1 MVKKNKHK
9 GNSQR
14 STLVTN
20 RIFPYLSYKDWFPLV
35 SCSCTVKQTK
45 GGKELNMAK
54 MHHCST
60 NSFYRITEVT
70 NKEGSFASKQTITK
84 LWHTIISISKN
95 YGAKRQYSGVPLQA
109 NNYRTMRVQHSLFVS
124 SFSLATA
131 RRLSLAAC
139 ANVDGLPHTFRQI
152 SEMETLQ
159 LQIILWL
166 EEKFWI
172 KKRSAMKISRV
183 RVTAK
188 EG

>member
-1 MVKKNKHK
+1 M
-9 GNSQR
+9 G
-14 STLVTN
+14 
-20 RIFPYLSYKDWFPLV
+20 
-35 SCSCTVKQTK
+35 
-45 GGKELNMAK
+45 
-54 MHHCST
+54 
-60 NSFYRITEVT
+60 
-70 NKEGSFASKQTITK
+70 
-84 LWHTIISISKN
+84 
-95 YGAKRQYSGVPLQA
+95 
-109 NNYRTMRVQHSLFVS
+109 VQHSLFVS

-166 EEKFWI
+166 EEKIWI
-172 KKRSAMKISRV
+172 NKRSDMKISRV